1 MTDRRACSRVAIVAL
16 LAAATFVATG
26 CEAQLQAV
34 SEPGATQVIVGTR
47 PDGLTVE
54 APTWNPATTIVYLCP
69 VAPTKTASDL
79 ADAGTIQLDESC
91 QSYGRKDSSHGLV
104 TALGFG
110 RLDATRR
117 AALEASPQWYLVL
130 IGLWPS
136 GPTVFQTAV
145 RPVTIDPAIT
155 PGPSDPPSPPGSDAP
170 SGSGVPAGPAS
181 PGGSVAP

>member
-1 MTDRRACSRVAIVAL
+1 MTIRRVRPRLAVIGL
-16 LAAATFVATG
+16 LAAGALLATG

-79 ADAGTIQLDESC
+79 ADAGTIQLDATC
-91 QSYGRKDSSHGLV
+91 QSYGQKDSSHGLV

-145 RPVTIDPAIT
+145 RPVAIDPAIT
-155 PGPSDPPSPPGSDAP
+155 PGPSDPPSPSPGVAPIGSD
-170 SGSGVPAGPAS
+170 VPGPAS
-181 PGGSVAP
+181 PSASAAP

>member
-1 MTDRRACSRVAIVAL
+1 MLAVGALVAA
-16 LAAATFVATG
+16 G

-34 SEPGATQVIVGTR
+34 SEPGATQVIVGSR

-69 VAPTKTASDL
+69 VAPSKTASDL
-79 ADAGTIQLDESC
+79 ADAGTIQLDETC
-91 QSYGRKDSSHGLV
+91 QSYGRKDSSHGLT
-104 TALGFG
+104 TALPFG

-130 IGLWPS
+130 IGLWPN

-145 RPVTIDPAIT
+145 RPVAIDPAIT
-155 PGPSDPPSPPGSDAP
+155 PGPTDPPSPATSGALPGSAVPPGSAAP
-170 SGSGVPAGPAS
+170 
-181 PGGSVAP
+181 

>member
-1 MTDRRACSRVAIVAL
+1 MAVVAL
-16 LAAATFVATG
+16 LAVGALVAAG

-34 SEPGATQVIVGTR
+34 SEPGATQVIVGSR

-69 VAPTKTASDL
+69 VAPSKTASDL
-79 ADAGTIQLDESC
+79 ADAGTIQLDETC
-91 QSYGRKDSSHGLV
+91 QSYGRKDSSHGLT
-104 TALGFG
+104 TALPFG

-130 IGLWPS
+130 IGLWPN

-145 RPVTIDPAIT
+145 RPVAIDPAIT
-155 PGPSDPPSPPGSDAP
+155 PGPTDPPSPATSGAPEGSAM
-170 SGSGVPAGPAS
+170 PAGSA
-181 PGGSVAP
+181 AP